1 MAANRPRIQCIS
13 DRGLTSI
20 RPPLG
25 SSSTTTN
32 TTTGPREKLP
42 PQHPLVLLPPQN
54 SDRVRMRSVDR
65 LCGVHVSL
73 QPAVRG
79 APAADGTYVLSRA
92 NRRTRSATR
101 QRWPLPAPCR
111 CDRSG
116 KGASKPP
123 QNSQDGPEI
132 DRWDPGGRRA
142 SIGLYLRLRHLPCME
157 SQGIQEAR
165 QETAAGHAA
174 GRVLPTAIA
183 PLMKGTPQEIAVRA
197 TSLRSGLRCHNS
209 LSFTPDGTPRV
220 EIEDEPHSRP
230 AAGQANNR
238 IATLSS
244 PSSFDD

>member
-1 MAANRPRIQCIS
+1 MFPS
-13 DRGLTSI
+13 
-20 RPPLG
+20 
-25 SSSTTTN
+25 
-32 TTTGPREKLP
+32 
-42 PQHPLVLLPPQN
+42 
-54 SDRVRMRSVDR
+54 
-65 LCGVHVSL
+65 
-73 QPAVRG
+73 
-79 APAADGTYVLSRA
+79 
-92 NRRTRSATR
+92 NRRCEEHR
-101 QRWPLPAPCR
+101 QQTALTCYLVPIVAHVPQPVSDGPQRRVR

-123 QNSQDGPEI
+123 QNSQAGPEI

-165 QETAAGHAA
+165 QETAAGHAG

-183 PLMKGTPQEIAVRA
+183 PVMKGTPQEIAVRA

-230 AAGQANNR
+230 AAGRANNR